1 MSNQTNLSAGSIYI
15 VTERNCLCFCF
26 ETIYLFFFLSFFDI
40 DTKSE
45 LKFTHNNDKIS
56 WTCVAKLGQ
65 NHACSWPGSLH
76 HQNIIK
82 HHTDPASDFAGPTQE
97 VFRLHYFLKYWKLS
111 RYQRFLI
118 APWGIWM
125 KYFQTNVI
133 DWWLL
138 WNCNQV
144 NVAGT
149 CWWYVNIR
157 LDNGLVLSGNKP
169 LLEPILI
176 QI

>member
-1 MSNQTNLSAGSIYI
+1 MFLFWNNIFVFFSIILWHWHKKWVKIYPQQWQDKLNLCS
-15 VTERNCLCFCF
+15 
-26 ETIYLFFFLSFFDI
+26 
-40 DTKSE
+40 
-45 LKFTHNNDKIS
+45 KI
-56 WTCVAKLGQ
+56 GQ

-169 LLEPILI
+169 LLEPVLI